1 MKENNNEEK
10 AYRSVEKKVIIYPD
24 GKHEV
29 KITMNIKDI
38 RATNVIKTIIK
49 QLQEL
54 HKIKNIGELIT
65 LKYYYSGIV
74 AGLRAMK
81 AIDKL
86 QAEELIQLIEITV
99 HQQINT

>member
-1 MKENNNEEK
+1 MKENNNKEK
-10 AYRSVEKKVIIYPD
+10 AYRSVEKKAIIYPD
-24 GKHEV
+24 GRHEV
-29 KITMNIKDI
+29 KIAMNIKDI
-38 RATNVIKTIIK
+38 RATNVIETIIK

>member
-1 MKENNNEEK
+1 MKENNNKEK
-10 AYRSVEKKVIIYPD
+10 AYRSVEKKAIIYPD
-24 GKHEV
+24 GRHEV
-29 KITMNIKDI
+29 KIAMNIKDI
-38 RATNVIKTIIK
+38 RATNVVETIIK

>member
-10 AYRSVEKKVIIYPD
+10 AYRSVEKKAIIYPD
-24 GKHEV
+24 GRHEV
-29 KITMNIKDI
+29 KIAMNIKDI
-38 RATNVIKTIIK
+38 RATNVVETVIK
-49 QLQEL
+49 QLQGL
-54 HKIKNIGELIT
+54 HKIKNISELIT
-65 LKYYYSGIV
+65 LKYYYSGII